1 MKSGPVTLKDIYDVV
16 NRLEDKLNVEIKDI
30 RTDVEELQANQNKQT
45 GFMSILTVFIST
57 VVGTITSIVIGSR
70 FGK

>member
-30 RTDVEELQANQNKQT
+30 KSDVEELQANQNKQT